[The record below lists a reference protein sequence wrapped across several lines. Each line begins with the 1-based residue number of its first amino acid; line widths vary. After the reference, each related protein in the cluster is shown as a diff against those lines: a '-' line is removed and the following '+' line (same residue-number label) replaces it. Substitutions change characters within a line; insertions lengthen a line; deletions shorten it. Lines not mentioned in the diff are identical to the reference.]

1 MSDLKS
7 LIAKHAEYA
16 DLKADFKRRISVELS
31 KHEYSEEFEEVLC
44 GDDKLSDEDVIYGTC
59 GNHAYQAVKVLNRDN
74 PDCYGY
80 DEVLHNYGCKHCI
93 AARKLKIEM
102 AAIGT
107 KLGQIRGAITRVGR
121 KINSDNNELLIK

>member
-1 MSDLKS
+1 MSDLKKLKN

-16 DLKADFKRRISVELS
+16 DLKADLKRKICVEMC
-31 KHEYSEEFEEVLC
+31 KHEYSEEFEDVLC
-44 GDDKLSDEDVIYGTC
+44 GDDKLSHKDVIYGTC

-74 PDCYGY
+74 QDYYTY
-80 DEVLHNYGCKHCI
+80 DEVLHSYGCKHCI

-102 AAIGT
+102 AAVGT

-121 KINSDNNELLIK
+121 KLNRSYKHE